1 MDTLDAARA
10 ADDLRH
16 SLEQMRIHYDG
27 RMIQITASAGVTSMQ
42 PGDSLEEM
50 LKRADGLL
58 YRAKAEGRNLV
69 VTDKPIVFPARPV
82 LVEKFGIQTGRT
94 A

>member
-1 MDTLDAARA
+1 
-10 ADDLRH
+10 
-16 SLEQMRIHYDG
+16 MRVHYDG
-27 RMIQITASAGVTSMQ
+27 RMIQITASAGVTVMQ

-50 LKRADGLL
+50 LRRADDLL
-58 YRAKAEGRNLV
+58 YRAKSGGRNLV
-69 VTDKPIVFPARPV
+69 VTDEPVVFPARPV

>member
-1 MDTLDAARA
+1 
-10 ADDLRH
+10 
-16 SLEQMRIHYDG
+16 
-27 RMIQITASAGVTSMQ
+27 MQ